1 MRHIQTLGEKRMA
14 VAAGLCFLT
23 MIKIKTFWCVFEPE
37 KIIDLRKRKAYSGVN
52 EGSHMHPTP
61 KF

>member
-1 MRHIQTLGEKRMA
+1 MA

-23 MIKIKTFWCVFEPE
+23 VIKIKTFRCFFELK
-37 KIIDLRKRKAYSGVN
+37 KIIYLRKRRTYSGVN
-52 EGSHMHPTP
+52 EGSHMHAMV